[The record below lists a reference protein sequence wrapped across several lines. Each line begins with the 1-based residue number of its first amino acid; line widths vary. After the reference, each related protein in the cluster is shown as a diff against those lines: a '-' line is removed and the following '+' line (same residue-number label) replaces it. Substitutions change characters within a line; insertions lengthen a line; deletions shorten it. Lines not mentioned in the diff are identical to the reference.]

1 MLLVVTHVCSC
12 LMLAQGWTAKGS
24 ANRTEVDHGRKPC
37 EGSEDVESFPGAFQ
51 GLKGLQSS

>member
-1 MLLVVTHVCSC
+1 MVTHVCSC